1 MLRIRKSQ
9 DRGLGRESWLESKHT
24 FSFHT
29 YYDPEQMGFGDLR
42 VINQDRVKAG
52 HGFGMH
58 PHRDME
64 IFSLVLDGELEHK
77 DNLGNAEIIG
87 PYQLQ
92 KITAGTGVMHSEYN
106 PSKTDEVHFLQ
117 IWILPDRDGHDPGY
131 VISDFSAAPIGRL
144 TPMLTPDGAGGSAK
158 IHQDASV
165 FLGRLAA
172 GGAIDYPLIKTR
184 KAWVQVLKGE
194 LRIKDSKLNE
204 GDGAA
209 VTEEEGL
216 RITSETESEFLL
228 FDLR

>member
-9 DRGLGRESWLESKHT
+9 DRGLGRESWLESRHT

-42 VINQDRVKAG
+42 VINQDRVKAA

-64 IFSLVLDGELEHK
+64 IFSLVLEGELEHR

-92 KITAGTGVMHSEYN
+92 KITAGTGVMHSEFN
-106 PSKTDEVHFLQ
+106 PSRTGEVHFLQ
-117 IWILPDRDGHDPGY
+117 IWIIPDRNGYDPGY
-131 VISDFSAAPIGRL
+131 AIRDFSTAPVGRL
-144 TPMLTPDGAGGSAK
+144 TPMLTPDGADGSAK

-165 FLGRLAA
+165 YLGRLAA
-172 GGAIDYPLIKTR
+172 GSTIAYPLKKGR
-184 KAWVQVLKGE
+184 RAWVQVLKGQLTINGSE
-194 LRIKDSKLNE
+194 LHE
-204 GDGAA
+204 GDGVAIIDEDELSLGA
-209 VTEEEGL
+209 GE
-216 RITSETESEFLL
+216 ESEFLF